1 LPKEKEEGA
10 EFVELF
16 DVFPKLKEFED
27 PLLLFVLFPKLKDE
41 GELVF
46 PPKFPKV
53 VVVEFELLGVPND
66 EVEGVEKDPNVDPVF
81 APNIEGVEV
90 DDCPKEKAD
99 GVLVFDF
106 APKEK
111 GEELLL
117 LLLFVVF
124 EPKPLVFDELP
135 PKEKA
140 EGVDELEVD

>member
-27 PLLLFVLFPKLKDE
+27 PLLFVLFPKLNCE

-46 PPKFPKV
+46 PKLPKV
-53 VVVEFELLGVPND
+53 VVVEFELFGVPND
-66 EVEGVEKDPNVDPVF
+66 EFEGVEKDPNDVPVVL
-81 APNIEGVEV
+81 PKVEGVEV
-90 DDCPKEKAD
+90 DDCPKENAD
-99 GVLVFDF
+99 GVLVFGLE
-106 APKEK
+106 PKEK
-111 GEELLL
+111 GDELLLLLLL
-117 LLLFVVF
+117 LLLFVF
-124 EPKPLVFDELP
+124 EPKLLVFEE

>member
-27 PLLLFVLFPKLKDE
+27 PLLFVLFPKLKDE
-41 GELVF
+41 GEFVF
-46 PPKFPKV
+46 PPPKFPPKV
-53 VVVEFELLGVPND
+53 VVFEFELLGVPND
-66 EVEGVEKDPNVDPVF
+66 EVGVEKDPNVDAVF
-81 APNIEGVEV
+81 PPNAEGVEV

-99 GVLVFDF
+99 GVLVFGLV
-106 APKEK
+106 PKEK
-111 GEELLL
+111 GEELL
-117 LLLFVVF
+117 FVVF
-124 EPKPLVFDELP
+124 EPKLFVFDEPP